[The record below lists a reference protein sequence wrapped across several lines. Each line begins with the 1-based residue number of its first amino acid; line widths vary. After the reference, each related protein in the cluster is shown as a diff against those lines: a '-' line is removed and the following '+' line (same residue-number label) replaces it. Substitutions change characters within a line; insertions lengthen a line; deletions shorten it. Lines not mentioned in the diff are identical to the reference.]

1 MKDTKVYGYARVS
14 TKDQCLDRQII
25 ALKDFGIDDKD
36 IYLDKISGKD
46 FKRPKYR
53 KMVRRLKEDDVLVVM
68 SIDRLGRNYEEILEE
83 WRLLTKK
90 IKAQIVVLDM
100 PLLDTRQKDKDL
112 TGVFLA
118 DMVLQILS
126 YVAET
131 ERSNIRKRQEEGI
144 IAAKKRGVIFGR
156 PKIIRPDNYPV
167 VCKAWL
173 SKNISSRKA
182 AVMLGVSQ
190 DTFLRWARSDHGHP
204 KP

>member
-1 MKDTKVYGYARVS
+1 MKEIKVYGYARVS

-25 ALKDFGIDDKD
+25 ALKDFGIKDKD

-46 FKRPKYR
+46 FKRPKYQM
-53 KMVRRLKEDDVLVVM
+53 MVKRLKEDDILVIH

-83 WRLLTKK
+83 WRILTKK

-100 PLLDTRQKDKDL
+100 PLLDTRKKDKDL

-131 ERSNIRKRQEEGI
+131 ERSNIKKRQREGI
-144 IAAKKRGVIFGR
+144 IAAKQRGVIFGR
-156 PKIIRPDNYPV
+156 PKKEKPANYGDIYD
-167 VCKAWL
+167 AYIHHGL
-173 SKNISSRKA
+173 SSRKA
-182 AVMLGVSQ
+182 ASLLGVSQ
-190 DTFLRWARSDHGHP
+190 DTFLRWIRS
-204 KP
+204 

>member
-1 MKDTKVYGYARVS
+1 MKEIKVYGYARVS

-25 ALKDFGIDDKD
+25 ALKGFGIKDKD

-46 FKRPKYR
+46 FKRPKYQM
-53 KMVRRLKEDDVLVVM
+53 MVKRLKEDDILVIH

-83 WRLLTKK
+83 WRILTKK

-100 PLLDTRQKDKDL
+100 PLLDTRKKDKDL

-131 ERSNIRKRQEEGI
+131 ERSNIKKRQREGI
-144 IAAKKRGVIFGR
+144 IAAKQRGVIFGR
-156 PKIIRPDNYPV
+156 PKKEKPANYDDIYD
-167 VCKAWL
+167 AYIHHGL
-173 SKNISSRKA
+173 SSRKA
-182 AVMLGVSQ
+182 ASLLGVSQ
-190 DTFLRWARSDHGHP
+190 DTFLRWIRS
-204 KP
+204 

>member
-1 MKDTKVYGYARVS
+1 MKEIKVYGYARVS

-25 ALKDFGIDDKD
+25 ALKGFGIKDKD

-46 FKRPKYR
+46 FKRPKYQM
-53 KMVRRLKEDDVLVVM
+53 MVKRLKEDDILVIH

-83 WRLLTKK
+83 WRILTKK

-100 PLLDTRQKDKDL
+100 PLLDTRKKDKDL

-131 ERSNIRKRQEEGI
+131 ERSNIKKRQREGI
-144 IAAKKRGVIFGR
+144 IAAKQRGVIFGR
-156 PKIIRPDNYPV
+156 PKKEKPDNYGDIYD
-167 VCKAWL
+167 AYIHHGL
-173 SKNISSRKA
+173 SSRKA
-182 AVMLGVSQ
+182 ASLLGVSQ
-190 DTFLRWARSDHGHP
+190 DTFLRWIRS
-204 KP
+204 